1 MRVLGGR
8 IVLVEGQSRKRPTG
22 YVQEHARSGPS
33 SSSGASSHHHDDR
46 PRPPARLHSPLE
58 VALRDGPTRA
68 TVSAAVPRVVLDFT
82 WAVNHQRV
90 GAEGQARSV
99 RERRWSIWQCGWFG
113 VRTWS
118 TGFEP
123 QEWTDQSSPFGFLTM
138 IYMFCALVGWW
149 GTIWRASTDRSPAQR
164 RCRES
169 TPRRRSP
176 RPRSASAERSH
187 ALPPAPRSFAPEKAS
202 LRAQHFS
209 CRISHFG

>member
-68 TVSAAVPRVVLDFT
+68 TVAAAVPRVDARFHLGGKSPAGGRRGPGEVSARTEMIHLAVL
-82 WAVNHQRV
+82 AVRGSDRV
-90 GAEGQARSV
+90 NGLRTARMPD
-99 RERRWSIWQCGWFG
+99 G
-113 VRTWS
+113 
-118 TGFEP
+118 
-123 QEWTDQSSPFGFLTM
+123 SSPFGFRTM

-187 ALPPAPRSFAPEKAS
+187 VLPPAPRSFAPEKAA
-202 LRAQHFS
+202 LRTQHF
-209 CRISHFG
+209 